1 MRLALTFSAT
11 DFKKAVEDLGN
22 NETPRHSRRGRKIGK
37 HAEKEKMGQNVW
49 LPNKSVNNK
58 TKKPKEN
65 RGSTL
70 KNIKKNGKFKHL
82 VCVGDEG
89 I

>member
-1 MRLALTFSAT
+1 MRSALTFSAT

-22 NETPRHSRRGRKIGK
+22 KETPRHSRRGRKIGK
-37 HAEKEKMGQNVW
+37 HAEKEKMGQNLW

-58 TKKPKEN
+58 TKKPKTKQRQYLE
-65 RGSTL
+65 
-70 KNIKKNGKFKHL
+70 KYKEEGK
-82 VCVGDEG
+82 